1 MPAKKRNKLLRKTA
15 CLLLFIWLPFALLAR
30 EEETGVLSWS
40 AITHGAISS
49 GEYAPFWVVSDR
61 QGKFLPESW
70 WVSQGVDIAGR
81 YQLFQNWEAA
91 YGTEIFGRSSQR
103 SEVWLHQGYI
113 SITAYNF
120 LRLQGGLWE
129 EIIGSPQSQL
139 SSGSIIWSGNARPMP
154 KVALSTPGFIDVP
167 FLGGYAKVSGLL
179 SHGWF
184 EGDRYAEDVWL
195 HHKNLHLRLGGDF
208 PVNLSYGLNHYAQ
221 WGGSSPKMPTGYP
234 SDWEAYK
241 KVFFIQSGDPNQ
253 EGTPVDWVI
262 NRFGNHI
269 GSRNYGIDLRL
280 VSFSAGIYLQD
291 IFEDNSGY
299 SRKNFPDGL
308 WGLWLQPVNCPL
320 GIETIVYEFL
330 HTTHQ
335 SGPYHDVDGDT
346 LGGNDNYMNHGHY
359 RSGWTHYQHTLGSP
373 LISSPVWYPCFLD
386 PEDPDQKIMRN
397 SRIRA
402 HHLGLTG
409 RISPALSYRTR
420 LTLSRNYGTYN
431 NPFTDYKTQFSSM
444 LELVY
449 HIQKH
454 AIEIGL
460 TWGLDRGKFYG
471 DSQGFLF
478 SVRKTGFVTRSQKK
492 K

>member
-1 MPAKKRNKLLRKTA
+1 
-15 CLLLFIWLPFALLAR
+15 
-30 EEETGVLSWS
+30 
-40 AITHGAISS
+40 
-49 GEYAPFWVVSDR
+49 
-61 QGKFLPESW
+61 
-70 WVSQGVDIAGR
+70 
-81 YQLFQNWEAA
+81 
-91 YGTEIFGRSSQR
+91 
-103 SEVWLHQGYI
+103 
-113 SITAYNF
+113 
-120 LRLQGGLWE
+120 
-129 EIIGSPQSQL
+129 
-139 SSGSIIWSGNARPMP
+139 
-154 KVALSTPGFIDVP
+154 
-167 FLGGYAKVSGLL
+167 
-179 SHGWF
+179 
-184 EGDRYAEDVWL
+184 
-195 HHKNLHLRLGGDF
+195 
-208 PVNLSYGLNHYAQ
+208 
-221 WGGSSPKMPTGYP
+221 MPTGYP

-280 VSFSAGIYLQD
+280 ASFSAGIYLQD

-308 WGLWLQPVNCPL
+308 WGLWLQPVNSPL

-359 RSGWTHYQHTLGSP
+359 RSGWTHYQHTLGTP

-409 RISPALSYRTR
+409 RISPVLTYRTR

-431 NPFTDYKTQFSSM
+431 HPFTDYKTQFSSM

-449 HIQKH
+449 HIPKH
-454 AIEIGL
+454 DLEMGL
-460 TWGLDRGKFYG
+460 TWGLDRGELYG
-471 DSQGFLF
+471 NSQGFLF
-478 SVRKTGFVTRSQKK
+478 SVRKTGFVTRNQKK